1 MHKAAPQGQT
11 FAQMKEAAPSNIPSF
26 FPAFPEIHS
35 YVETDTYQPADNTVS
50 EQMKKIVEQK
60 DSITEALVAV
70 EERAASPEPEIEE
83 TKNNMNEQI
92 DVDARE
98 NNPFL
103 LPAKWEEKSNDDIEK
118 LLEAEKMV
126 RAKHGP
132 RTESIVKV
140 LEENLPID
148 LHPVDAVIPG
158 KGMFGGWTWVND
170 MTGAEKLAKSG
181 AKPPMLYNSG
191 EGELVYKRQV
201 EDLLTKSVAEEKE
214 GNVIA
219 DLDMDLDDEEI

>member
-1 MHKAAPQGQT
+1 MHKTVPQGQT
-11 FAQMKEAAPSNIPSF
+11 FAQMKEVAPSNIPNF
-26 FPAFPEIHS
+26 FPAFPEIHT
-35 YVETDTYQPADNTVS
+35 YVETETYEPADNTVS

-83 TKNNMNEQI
+83 IKKNTNDQI
-92 DVDARE
+92 DVDVRE

-103 LPAKWEEKSNDDIEK
+103 LPAKWEEKSNNDIEK
-118 LLEAEKMV
+118 LLKAEKMA
-126 RAKHGP
+126 RAKH
-132 RTESIVKV
+132 ESRKESAVKV
-140 LEENLPID
+140 LEDMPID
-148 LHPVDAVIPG
+148 LHASDTVIPT
-158 KGMFGGWTWVND
+158 KGVFGGWTWVND
-170 MTGAEKLAKSG
+170 MTGAERLAKSG

-201 EDLLTKSVAEEKE
+201 EDLLTKSVAEERE
-214 GNVIA
+214 GNANA